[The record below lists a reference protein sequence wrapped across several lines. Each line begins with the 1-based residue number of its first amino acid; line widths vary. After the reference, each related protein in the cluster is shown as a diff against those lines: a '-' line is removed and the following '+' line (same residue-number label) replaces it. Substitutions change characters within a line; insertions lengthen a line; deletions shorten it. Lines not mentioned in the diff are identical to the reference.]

1 MEKFN
6 ISGIIGFDFTSKD
19 LSDFLLA
26 NPDKEIY
33 LTINSPGGSV
43 YEAIAIYNLI
53 KNHSKPVTI
62 EILGLAASAASFIT
76 TAANKVLINPN
87 SVYMLHNAWLVS
99 IGDHNKLRDDADYIE
114 KISNLLVTSYSNK
127 SKRSVEEIKKLMD
140 AETFLFGNEIIEYGF
155 ADELINSEE
164 NKIDDE
170 SKTILINN
178 AKNQFS
184 QIPYDLFENDLL
196 KAAAL
201 INHSEN
207 NPVPILSDDDIKLI
221 EKTNTDENDF
231 PDFTKAPNSNHQE
244 QNNHN
249 LILNTISNIEETL
262 NQLTKK
268 IDFLNNAFTDSK
280 LEFWESIPSEMVFEN
295 KFTSNLPDD
304 LIDEIN
310 ADLIKSNKI
319 IPAQAKLIKELFD
332 AIQHKEINIAT
343 FVELVFEKLIAILD
357 AKPNSNLL
365 QEFATKPDF
374 ENQEE
379 ETFSFAIVDQKSRE
393 IHRKVLQ
400 IMKEKKVS
408 YLHAAHLLLTNN

>member
-127 SKRSVEEIKKLMD
+127 SKKSVEEIKKLMD
-140 AETFLFGNEIIEYGF
+140 AETFLFGNEIIDYGF

-164 NKIDDE
+164 NKIDEE
-170 SKTILINN
+170 SKTILIEN

-184 QIPYDLFENDLL
+184 QIPRDLFENDLL

-207 NPVPILSDDDIKLI
+207 NSVPILSDDDIKLI
-221 EKTNTDENDF
+221 EEAITDANDS
-231 PDFTKAPNSNHQE
+231 PDSKQAQKNDDLIYDAIINIYALLNRLSNK
-244 QNNHN
+244 
-249 LILNTISNIEETL
+249 LDS
-262 NQLTKK
+262 
-268 IDFLNNAFTDSK
+268 LNNKVNDSK
-280 LEFWESIPSEMVFEN
+280 LDFLVFEN

-332 AIQHKEINIAT
+332 AIQNKEINIAT

-365 QEFATKPDF
+365 QEFATKPDL

-393 IHRKVLQ
+393 IHRKILQ

-408 YLHAAHLLLTNN
+408 YLHAANLLLTNK